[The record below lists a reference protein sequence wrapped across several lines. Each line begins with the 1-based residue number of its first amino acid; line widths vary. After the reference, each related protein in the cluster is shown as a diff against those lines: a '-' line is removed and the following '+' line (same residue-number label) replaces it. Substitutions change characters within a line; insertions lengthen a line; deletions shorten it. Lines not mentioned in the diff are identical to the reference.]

1 MVMGASGAW
10 TGSVWL
16 TTTESETSAVMK
28 EKMLAASSSQ
38 TVRSKSRT
46 GKFSRQ
52 LSSDWTDAWEQPDS
66 PEPLPLPLQAVVT
79 GPALE
84 KVYKLADGGHEGA
97 RELATDWVGQ
107 GVGMMHTSMSVRAV
121 VQEFRED
128 FLVAYER
135 MLGFLDE

>member
-1 MVMGASGAW
+1 
-10 TGSVWL
+10 
-16 TTTESETSAVMK
+16 
-28 EKMLAASSSQ
+28 MLAASSSQ

-52 LSSDWTDAWEQPDS
+52 LTSEWTDAWEQPDS
-66 PEPLPLPLQAVVT
+66 PEPLPMPLQTVVS

-84 KVYKLADGGHEGA
+84 KVDKLADGGHEGA
-97 RELATDWVGQ
+97 RELATYWVGQ
-107 GVGMMHTSMSVRAV
+107 GVGMMNTSLSARAV

-135 MLGFLDE
+135 MVGFLEE